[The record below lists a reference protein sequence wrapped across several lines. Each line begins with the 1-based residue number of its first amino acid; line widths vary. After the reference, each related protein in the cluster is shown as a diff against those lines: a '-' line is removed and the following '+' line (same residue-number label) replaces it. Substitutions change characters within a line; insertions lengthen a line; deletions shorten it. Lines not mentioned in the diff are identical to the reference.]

1 MIFTSSSDKLNKFC
15 GEITQNSNYVAIDT
29 EFIRIN
35 TYYPELC
42 LLQLAYKKNNDKNI
56 IVLDV
61 FKKEINYEP
70 FIDILK
76 NKKITKVLHA
86 GRQDCEIF
94 LNLFSF
100 LPQNIF
106 DTQVAAMVCGIGDQE
121 SYENLA
127 MNFLNVKIDK
137 TYQFMDWSK
146 RPLSKSQ
153 INYAANDVFY
163 LCDIYEKQKELLK
176 KLNRNDWI
184 IEENQKLTKKN
195 TYDHNLA
202 SIYKKIRFN
211 KTSKNKNLIFELL
224 DIREKIAKK
233 FNLPRN
239 QVIKDINLINLIKK
253 LPKKFEDFE
262 SIPLFSKNELKDIY
276 AKKIYIII
284 ESFLK
289 KDKIENSV
297 IKETNEKLLEILDL
311 LKIMLKFK
319 CNKYKIPTRLI
330 ASNQDLEDLV
340 LNENYNIPALKGWR
354 FDVFGKEAIGLKNGE
369 IAIYISKKG
378 LDLIKLNK

>member
-1 MIFTSSSDKLNKFC
+1 ML
-15 GEITQNSNYVAIDT
+15 
-29 EFIRIN
+29 EFIRVN
-35 TYYPELC
+35 TYFPELC

-121 SYENLA
+121 SYENLV
-127 MNFLNVKIDK
+127 MNFLSIQIDK

-146 RPLSKSQ
+146 RPLSQSQ

-176 KLNRNDWI
+176 NL
-184 IEENQKLTKKN
+184 IETIGL
-195 TYDHNLA
+195 L
-202 SIYKKIRFN
+202 KKI
-211 KTSKNKNLIFELL
+211 KN
-224 DIREKIAKK
+224 
-233 FNLPRN
+233 
-239 QVIKDINLINLIKK
+239 
-253 LPKKFEDFE
+253 
-262 SIPLFSKNELKDIY
+262 
-276 AKKIYIII
+276 
-284 ESFLK
+284 
-289 KDKIENSV
+289 
-297 IKETNEKLLEILDL
+297 
-311 LKIMLKFK
+311 
-319 CNKYKIPTRLI
+319 
-330 ASNQDLEDLV
+330 
-340 LNENYNIPALKGWR
+340 
-354 FDVFGKEAIGLKNGE
+354 
-369 IAIYISKKG
+369 
-378 LDLIKLNK
+378 